1 MSAQITG
8 GSDVVLRRSRSCFVV
23 GEISRV
29 TVWFVSGR
37 HISSI
42 PAVVN
47 ATSGEGERNMMH
59 TLQKN
64 IV

>member
-1 MSAQITG
+1 M
-8 GSDVVLRRSRSCFVV
+8 RRSKSCFVV

-37 HISSI
+37 HISST

-47 ATSGEGERNMMH
+47 ATNEEGE
-59 TLQKN
+59 
-64 IV
+64 